1 MLLLKVILSFILRFY
16 RQFIDIELNFFIRL
30 RRYPLYILLR
40 LLFHFFT
47 LLILINTFDIL
58 IFILFLLAF
67 SDFLR
72 YYFIVISFLF
82 IVVYICI
89 NWKFHQFLKLNMLWR
104 LFFLLLNIR
113 FLLKGLKVIKLII
126 IRALCI
132 NLNILR
138 AQINVIISQI
148 DSIRETHSS
157 WLALLFIQPFLL
169 CWFYLFFSVTSY
181 CFASLSINLRIS
193 FNEFFLICFY
203 FLFFILLYLFILKLG
218 LALIIK
224 YSFWVLLA
232 YEISLWLILIVFYC
246 LEYGCSFINRSSETF
261 FLLILDYLN
270 VVLNYRLRI

>member
-1 MLLLKVILSFILRFY
+1 
-16 RQFIDIELNFFIRL
+16 
-30 RRYPLYILLR
+30 
-40 LLFHFFT
+40 
-47 LLILINTFDIL
+47 
-58 IFILFLLAF
+58 
-67 SDFLR
+67 
-72 YYFIVISFLF
+72 
-82 IVVYICI
+82 
-89 NWKFHQFLKLNMLWR
+89 MLWR

-157 WLALLFIQPFLL
+157 WLALLFIQPLLL
-169 CWFYLFFSVTSY
+169 CWLYLFFSVTSY

-193 FNEFFLICFY
+193 FNEFVLICFY

-224 YSFWVLLA
+224 NSFWVLLA

-246 LEYGCSFINRSSETF
+246 LKYGCSFINWSSETF